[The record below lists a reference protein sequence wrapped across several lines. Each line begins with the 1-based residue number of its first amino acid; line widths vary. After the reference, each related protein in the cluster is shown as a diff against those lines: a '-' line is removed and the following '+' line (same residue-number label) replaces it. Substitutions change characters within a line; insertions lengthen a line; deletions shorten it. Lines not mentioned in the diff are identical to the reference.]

1 MPGTK
6 PNGEAVFIPKWL
18 WGVLVGAS
26 IAAAHHSVM
35 LHVTASEVKTLKA
48 GHLQQSELLSSIQD
62 AQTQHSAVI
71 ATLGSLKN
79 QCTTMNSTLQQVR
92 DDVIV
97 LKTRDHR
104 VPTGVLGVD

>member
-35 LHVTASEVKTLKA
+35 LHVTASEVKALQA
-48 GHLQQSELLSSIQD
+48 GHLQHSELLMAIQT

-71 ATLGSLKN
+71 GTLGSLKN
-79 QCTTMNSTLQQVR
+79 QCVTMNTTLQQVR

-97 LKTRDHR
+97 LKTRDHHAL
-104 VPTGVLGVD
+104 PGVLSVE